1 MNITDEMLYQ
11 AAPEAAERWLATLPG
26 REDCTHEFSLTFEA
40 AMQPLLK
47 KRVRRWKT
55 LVLLAAVI
63 AALASLAAFGVS
75 ANRLSKYGVYVSQED
90 GFVSYLIRP
99 KEDSSAQELHQL
111 TPAWLPEGLALT
123 NNKTLDGYAA
133 AEYRLHG
140 DSWAQWLKLE
150 QWHNGEANSMLAVK
164 CTIERTKLDGEEA
177 VFISSLEGPYNWLLW
192 TRGNDAF
199 LLSAAGLEREDIF
212 RFAESLEW

>member
-11 AAPEAAERWLATLPG
+11 AAPEAAKRWLAALPG

-47 KRVRRWKT
+47 KRGRRWKT
-55 LVLLAAVI
+55 LALLAAVA
-63 AALASLAAFGVS
+63 AALAALLAFGVS
-75 ANRLSKYGVYVSQED
+75 ANRPGKYGVYVSQED

-99 KEDSSAQELHQL
+99 REDGSAQELHQL

-123 NNKTLDGYAA
+123 DSKIWDGYAA

-177 VFISSLEGPYNWLLW
+177 VYISSLEGPYNWLLW

>member
-1 MNITDEMLYQ
+1 MNITDEMLYR
-11 AAPEAAERWLATLPG
+11 AAPAAAGRWLATLPE
-26 REDCTHEFSLTFEA
+26 REDCIHEFSFTFEA

-47 KRVRRWKT
+47 KRGRSWKS

-63 AALASLAAFGVS
+63 AALASLVAFGVS
-75 ANRLSKYGVYVSQED
+75 ASRSDKYGVYVSQDE

-111 TPAWLPEGLALT
+111 TPTWLPEGLTLT
-123 NNKTLDGYAA
+123 DSKTQDGYAA
-133 AEYRLHG
+133 AEYRLQSG
-140 DSWAQWLKLE
+140 SWAQWITLE

-164 CTIERTKLDGEEA
+164 CAIERTKLDGEEA
-177 VFISSLEGPYNWLLW
+177 VFISSLEGPFNWLLW

-199 LLSAAGLEREDIF
+199 LLSTAGLKREDIF
-212 RFAESLEW
+212 RFAESLIW